1 MNIQSPPRR
10 LSSKAGL
17 TTACIALAA
26 VAPVAVF
33 ADPPTAPTPHVL
45 ESKVSLSDLDL
56 STPEGVRA
64 AHKRLRHKAEHLC
77 HRLWDS
83 TSASFRW
90 TYDACV
96 KETLADAIQQL
107 NAPALAAA
115 DRSRAKP

>member
-1 MNIQSPPRR
+1 MNAQRR
-10 LSSKAGL
+10 LRPSLRAVVA
-17 TTACIALAA
+17 TACTGLSAIAPL
-26 VAPVAVF
+26 VAF
-33 ADPPTAPTPHVL
+33 ADPPIARTPHIL
-45 ESKVSLSDLDL
+45 ESNVSLSDLDL

-77 HRLWDS
+77 HQLWDS

-96 KETLADAIQQL
+96 KETLADAIQQF

>member
-1 MNIQSPPRR
+1 MNAQTPLRR
-10 LSSKAGL
+10 LPSKAVFN
-17 TTACIALAA
+17 TACIALAA
-26 VAPVAVF
+26 VAPLAAF
-33 ADPPTAPTPHVL
+33 ADPPIARTSHIL

-77 HRLWDS
+77 HQLWDS
-83 TSASFRW
+83 TSTSFRW

-115 DRSRAKP
+115 DQPRTER

>member
-1 MNIQSPPRR
+1 MNAQTPLRR
-10 LSSKAGL
+10 PSSKAVF

-26 VAPVAVF
+26 VAPLAAFV
-33 ADPPTAPTPHVL
+33 DPPTARTRHVL
-45 ESKVSLSDLDL
+45 ESKVSLCDLDL
-56 STPEGVRA
+56 STREGVRA

-77 HRLWDS
+77 HQLGDS
-83 TSASFRW
+83 TRASFRW

-115 DRSRAKP
+115 DRSRARP

>member
-1 MNIQSPPRR
+1 MNAQRR
-10 LSSKAGL
+10 LRPSLHAVVAA
-17 TTACIALAA
+17 ACIGLPAIAPL
-26 VAPVAVF
+26 VAF
-33 ADPPTAPTPHVL
+33 ADPPTAAPPRTL
-45 ESKVSLSDLDL
+45 DSKVSLSDLDL

-77 HRLWDS
+77 HQLWDS

-115 DRSRAKP
+115 HRSRAKP